1 MEVHRRSIFW
11 WREMRRFSH
20 YRWRYMW
27 LLYNRR
33 RWWRRTVYH
42 HTKSCWQMEQV
53 NSRVECSS
61 SLKNTNV
68 CIILTLHIMKVR
80 DVQFTIGTIFDQWQ
94 NIERNRSRKWVLICC
109 RAYNFSTWFRWRV
122 LLYQHF
128 ISIDV
133 DWQRNLY
140 GFEHSVPKVSLT
152 TKLEVKALIRVRGK
166 EATRTIARAM
176 KFQRQVVMNHISTGL
191 FFNRWMKHT
200 RSWTMVLY
208 FKFTILNPHSRK
220 YLQLSMIMMSMKT
233 LQAFMSTSIQKR
245 Q

>member
-1 MEVHRRSIFW
+1 MM
-11 WREMRRFSH
+11 REEDCVSH
-20 YRWRYMW
+20 QV
-27 LLYNRR
+27 LL
-33 RWWRRTVYH
+33 
-42 HTKSCWQMEQV
+42 TKWSKWTLEL
-53 NSRVECSS
+53 NAAPHS
-61 SLKNTNV
+61 KNTNM
-68 CIILTLHIMKVR
+68 CIILILHIMKVR

-109 RAYNFSTWFRWRV
+109 RAYNFSIWFRWRV

-233 LQAFMSTSIQKR
+233 LHEHFDTRETIAPVTTNGILLMRSNKFKIKGHWKNELLNR
-245 Q
+245 GLKF